1 MDSNQ
6 FDTLGHNPDF
16 SDDDKRHFDRLDY
29 LVHKTFAQTE
39 SGAELLA
46 IWSES
51 LTMSSVLTDGNDLVS
66 IGHAEGVKSVI
77 RNIILTI
84 RKVENE

>member
-1 MDSNQ
+1 MDNQ
-6 FDTLGHNPDF
+6 FDALGQKADF
-16 SDDDKRHFDRLDY
+16 SDDDKKHFDRLDY